1 MGKLKDNLVKLECS
15 ECHNLNYY
23 TQKNKK
29 KLKVRLELKKY
40 CKNCKKS
47 TAHKETK

>member
-15 ECHNLNYY
+15 ECHQINYY

-40 CKNCKKS
+40 CKTCHKNIV
-47 TAHKETK
+47 HKETK